1 MVTNALGDLFKD
13 VHGYNLKTLVVEN
26 GNTATVTTENKSE

>member
-1 MVTNALGDLFKD
+1 MVTHVLGDLFKD

-26 GNTATVTTENKSE
+26 GKSTDVTEEHKSE